1 VTCFALKRSY
11 RGILVGG
18 RRDVRLVYLKGD
30 QDLIAQRLAKR
41 RGHFMPAHLLQ
52 SQFDTLEEPGPD
64 ENPIVVSVAAEPEA
78 IAAQVLAELR

>member
-1 VTCFALKRSY
+1 
-11 RGILVGG
+11 
-18 RRDVRLVYLKGD
+18 
-30 QDLIAQRLAKR
+30 
-41 RGHFMPAHLLQ
+41 MPAHLLQ